1 MRVVVALSGGIDSS
15 VAAALLQQQG
25 HEVIGMTL
33 RLFEGTAAVGPR
45 SCGVLSGVADAR
57 AVAGRLGIP
66 YHVVDGQERFAQ
78 RVLRL
83 AWQQYASGRTPNP
96 CVVCNAQLKF
106 GLLGEQAREL
116 GAQRVASGHHAR
128 LRDGQLWRGRDPDKD
143 QSYFLFALDEGQRR
157 NALLPVGELTKRR
170 VRELARELGLPN
182 AERPE
187 SQDACIAQG
196 GNLAET
202 LRRRFDAPSAP
213 GVFVDPTGR
222 VLGEHDGVHR
232 FTVGQRKGLGL
243 ALGQRAYVVAIDA
256 EQGRVLVDSDE
267 GALGAGGLEASGMC
281 WHEPPREGQ
290 PLEVEVQIR
299 YRHRPVPARLIAL
312 GDDTARVLFVR
323 PERAVT
329 PGQAVVC
336 YQGER
341 VVAGGWI
348 DRPLEPAASAGQ
360 G

>member
-15 VAAALLQQQG
+15 VAAAMLQQQG

-33 RLFEGTAAVGPR
+33 QLFDDTTAVTGR
-45 SCGVLSGVADAR
+45 SCRDLSGVAAAR
-57 AVAGRLGIP
+57 AVAERLGFP
-66 YHVVDGQERFAQ
+66 HHVIDGRERFEQ
-78 RVLRL
+78 HVLRR

-96 CVVCNAQLKF
+96 CAICNAQLKF
-106 GLLGEQAREL
+106 GLLAQQAREL

-128 LRDGQLWRGRDPDKD
+128 LLDGRLWRGRDPDKD

-157 NALLPVGELTKRR
+157 HALLPVGELTKQR
-170 VRELARELGLPN
+170 VRELAREMGLPN

-196 GNLAET
+196 EGLAET
-202 LRRRFDAPSAP
+202 LRQHAGAPSRP
-213 GVFVDPTGR
+213 GVFVDASGR

-267 GALGAGGLEASGMC
+267 GALSAGGLEASGIC

-312 GDDTARVLFVR
+312 GDNNARVLFVR
-323 PERAVT
+323 PQRAVT